1 MEKTLEQQTKFAKKA
16 QEITARILLNGMFR
30 ELGNGKFYEGIPKYD
45 TLTAKAL
52 QNTNYPLYLR
62 FDLKKSELFLFAPV
76 SYRSESS
83 FHDYGF
89 PIWAVDHKNQKVF
102 EVDLDQLTAFVY
114 KEFSESFN
122 EKGFDKFI
130 DRIHSSL
137 KNMELTIAANSQN
150 NKTSAYSFLESE
162 QQLPIGHNL
171 HPFTKSRMGF
181 SEGEQLHYGPE
192 FGKAIQLEY
201 FLIDK
206 HSVRENSVLEISCKE
221 LLKSMVSLPENIRKE
236 YLKDGEM
243 LSDFYIA
250 PCHPWEGKYFLSTKE
265 GEEMVQ
271 LRKLIPIGAL
281 GDEFYSTSSIRTL
294 YNLDSAWMPK
304 FSLHVLMTGS
314 IRINSF
320 KDLKRGYASSLWWKT
335 VAHSFEKNFSHFKL
349 LLEPASLSVHHNG
362 KNIESLN
369 LLLRENTF
377 KPEDK
382 VLLLARLCQDEP
394 TDESSFVQRFFKDV
408 ADRLETTKEEAISV
422 WFEAYIKLLIAP
434 LNHLY
439 SQYGMA
445 PEAHQQNLLIGLN
458 DNLLPETLFV
468 RDGQGYLLRES
479 ARYQYEDLL
488 KDHIE
493 IEELFIRDE
502 RLLDIISHHL
512 LVSNLSALI
521 TSLGKTG
528 WVKERD
534 LIDKVYKEFVKLNHE
549 DPSDITRYALTNR
562 YWGTKANLQSAIL
575 DMDGGIN
582 ASSLSYARVPNLL
595 HKHFFS
601 DQLINPKGKEVFFRR
616 YFEKE
621 DVTITMRPIDLDE
634 DLEMLHEW
642 FNREH
647 AVKVWQMNWPIDELE
662 TYYRLMLPSEEGHSY
677 IVLSNGEPS
686 CNIEVYWPCRD
697 IVGDYYEVLP
707 TDYGTHQFIA
717 PTDPKKKY
725 VSPST
730 QSMVDYVFAQSE
742 VGKMVGEGSVDSL
755 ASMMN
760 KAHVGFKVEKVI
772 EMPHKKANLN
782 FCYREWYWEKF
793 PQNKDVQINATIT
806 ENE

>member
-16 QEITARILLNGMFR
+16 QEVTARILLNGMFR
-30 ELGNGKFYEGIPKYD
+30 ELGNGKFYEGVPKYD
-45 TLTAKAL
+45 TLTAQAL
-52 QNTNYPLYLR
+52 QGSTCPLHLR
-62 FDLKKSELFLFAPV
+62 FELKKSELFLFAPV

-122 EKGFDKFI
+122 EKGFDQFI

-150 NKTSAYSFLESE
+150 TKALTYSFLESE

-181 SEGEQLHYGPE
+181 SENEQLHYGPE
-192 FGKAIQLEY
+192 FGKVIQLEY

-206 HSVRENSVLEISCKE
+206 YSVRENSVLEISCKK
-221 LLKSMVSLPENIRKE
+221 LLENIVSLPESTEKE
-236 YLKDGEM
+236 YLKDGEA
-243 LSDFYIA
+243 LSDFYIV
-250 PCHPWEGKYFLSTKE
+250 PCHPWEVQYFLSIEE
-265 GEEMVQ
+265 GREMVK
-271 LRKLIPIGAL
+271 LRKLIYIGAL

-294 YNLDSAWMPK
+294 YNQDSAWMPK

-320 KDLKRGYASSLWWKT
+320 KDLKRGYASSLWWNT
-335 VAHSFEKNFSHFKL
+335 ISPSFQKNFSHFKL

-394 TDESSFVQRFFKDV
+394 ADEYSFVQSFFKDV
-408 ADRLETTKEEAISV
+408 ADRMGTNQEEAISI
-422 WFEAYIKLLIAP
+422 WFDTYIKLLIAP

-445 PEAHQQNLLIGLN
+445 PEAHQQNLLIGL
-458 DNLLPETLFV
+458 DDQLLPETLFV

-479 ARYQYEDLL
+479 ARNQYQDLL
-488 KDHIE
+488 KDYAE
-493 IEELFIRDE
+493 IDELFIRDE

-534 LIDKVYKEFVKLNHE
+534 LINKVHKEFEKLNLE

-575 DMDGGIN
+575 DMDGGVN
-582 ASSLSYARVPNLL
+582 AAALSYAKVPNLL

-601 DQLINPKGKEVFFRR
+601 DQLINPKGKEVFFKR

-621 DVTITMRPIDLDE
+621 DVTITMRPINLEE

-647 AVKVWQMNWPIDELE
+647 AVKVWQMNWPLDELE
-662 TYYRLMLPSEEGHSY
+662 TYYRLMLPSDEGHSY
-677 IVLSNGEPS
+677 IVLSNTEPS

-697 IVGDYYEVLP
+697 LVGDYYEVLP

-730 QSMVDYVFAQSE
+730 QSMVDYVFAQPE

-793 PQNKDVQINATIT
+793 PQNKDVQINVIIT